1 MHLHLSL
8 LILSRFKWNLFYIA
22 AFISVNMLLRYLNQK
37 FEVWVRSAHH
47 VWKWRQLFF
56 FFLHIKNQRFWVWV
70 RCVDRSG
77 SDFRVLTY
85 VRCFFVTNNCE
96 IYYITSIVMLLI
108 SENSFQ
114 RLKQK
119 IHTYKTLTIFKN
131 LMNLIDSINVMYI
144 YWIFKNML
152 ANVCDGDRKCLQF
165 RILCSWIWYFL
176 WIILFWYVYDCFLY
190 EFGVYYVGIKIM
202 Y

>member
-1 MHLHLSL
+1 M
-8 LILSRFKWNLFYIA
+8 
-22 AFISVNMLLRYLNQK
+22 ISDTKAWSIGPIVTACLKLK
-37 FEVWVRSAHH
+37 TI
-47 VWKWRQLFF
+47 FF
-56 FFLHIKNQRFWVWV
+56 FFFCYTKNQRFWVWV
-70 RCVDRSG
+70 RCVGRPG

-131 LMNLIDSINVMYI
+131 LMNLMDSINVMYI
-144 YWIFKNML
+144 FWIFKNML
-152 ANVCDGDRKCLQF
+152 ANVCDGHMKCLQF
-165 RILCSWIWYFL
+165 RSVCCWIWYFL